1 MITEKEFD
9 DFIFKDLENN
19 KDALTKIDRNDFS
32 LANKIMILLNDLNA
46 SNKNLFILGMFILT
60 VYEARIN

>member
-9 DFIFKDLENN
+9 DFIFKDLESD
-19 KDALTKIDRNDFS
+19 KDALVKIDRNDFS
-32 LANKIMILLNDLNA
+32 LANKIMILLNDLNV